1 MSKVDEIL
9 FRFKTLGYAGC
20 NYTGNL
26 GFFKMLRETGT
37 SKWKAKVIILI
48 RFLQNEIY
56 PS

>member
-26 GFFKMLRETGT
+26 VFFKMLRETGT

-48 RFLQNEIY
+48 RFLQDEIY